1 MLYHLERHA
10 KCVAKRFSMWWQPP
24 KRFKH
29 RDLSSQT
36 WSSCEL
42 ESSAPRK
49 YKNPLLHLSF
59 SSLQSLTRLPLHLQD
74 NLGYLIQE
82 TNASTMEEGHNG
94 MGRDPYSHLNNSIH
108 PVNQA
113 VKDPSHPI
121 NRDPAARRPFTQS
134 PAIHD
139 GARNPAVHSNINIPD
154 RFELFIL
161 AEGEKKIT
169 EAPDTRKFI
178 YQPLF
183 RCYISF
189 KGSQIYLGT
198 PNSSIFTVN
207 KEDHTLGNLLRAHLL
222 KDPHVLFA
230 GYRGKFFSCSPSV
243 ACILISTVPHPLFAS
258 FELRV
263 QTDGEITPKEAL
275 AACCKGIVSD
285 LGQLSR
291 EFTKEFELRK
301 MVGGEGSGNIA
312 DK

>member
-1 MLYHLERHA
+1 MPSSDVYRPRLIDLLKRVRDSDGMLYHLERHA

-24 KRFKH
+24 KRFQH
-29 RDLSSQT
+29 RDLSSQM

-59 SSLQSLTRLPLHLQD
+59 NSLQCLTRLPLHLQD

-82 TNASTMEEGHNG
+82 TDASTMEEGHNG
-94 MGRDPYSHLNNSIH
+94 MGRDPYSHLNKSIH
-108 PVNQA
+108 PVNQV

-183 RCYISF
+183 GCYISF
-189 KGSQIYLGT
+189 QWLT
-198 PNSSIFTVN
+198 
-207 KEDHTLGNLLRAHLL
+207 DLLRYTQQFYLHGEQGGSHPRQPSACPSLE
-222 KDPHVLFA
+222 
-230 GYRGKFFSCSPSV
+230 GSPR
-243 ACILISTVPHPLFAS
+243 LIC
-258 FELRV
+258 
-263 QTDGEITPKEAL
+263 G
-275 AACCKGIVSD
+275 
-285 LGQLSR
+285 LSR
-291 EFTKEFELRK
+291 
-301 MVGGEGSGNIA
+301 
-312 DK
+312 